1 MKNVWRK
8 RRGLVSN
15 LLVVAL
21 FFCISATIVS
31 VFVNAPTD
39 PGGTRRFPLAEYPAA
54 QIALIVTPLVFL
66 LASGLV
72 FFRPRVCYSL
82 GLFAGLVAL
91 SSFIWIELSNFPWA
105 NSWIALNFPDKLDA
119 WDRQFLTLAKLTIL
133 AVGLIIVA
141 ITVSLLRLLPVTWV
155 VRRSPVRERT
165 WPVFVVSL
173 LVLAVWFG
181 CCVMPYRLPAIV
193 DFGAGPDLKIL
204 HVERRGLQFHE
215 TEVAVL
221 LRDGR
226 FGVGRTDRRLFE
238 YRFTGQGASGVM
250 PRTMALSAM
259 ALLQSPQLNGMHT
272 LPAKALRTWNA
283 EGWYLLGTKS
293 LLAFTSEYRSEPPRE
308 VVDLFREIEK
318 LPVTGAYWE
327 QTTKDVCLGFCY
339 DPVAALGSVYANSR
353 CFTYEDGKTRCQ

>member
-1 MKNVWRK
+1 VKNFWLK

-15 LLVVAL
+15 HLVVAL
-21 FFCISATIVS
+21 FFFTSATIVS
-31 VFVNAPTD
+31 VFVNAPMD
-39 PGGTRRFPLAEYPAA
+39 PGGTRRLPLSEYSAA

-72 FFRPRVCYSL
+72 FFRPRICYSL

-91 SSFIWIELSNFPWA
+91 SCFIWIELSNFPWA
-105 NSWIALNFPDKLDA
+105 NSWIALNIPDKLDA
-119 WDRQFLTLAKLTIL
+119 WDKQFVTLAKLTIL
-133 AVGLIIVA
+133 AVAMIVVVV
-141 ITVSLLRLLPVTWV
+141 TVSVLRLLPANWV
-155 VRRSPVRERT
+155 VRRFPVHERT
-165 WPVFVVSL
+165 WPAFVVSL

-181 CCVMPYRLPAIV
+181 GCVMPYRLPGIV
-193 DFGAGPDLKIL
+193 DFGVGPDLKIL
-204 HVERRGLQFHE
+204 HVEKRGLQFHE
-215 TEVAVL
+215 TEVAV

-250 PRTMALSAM
+250 PRTMVLSAM

-293 LLAFTSEYRSEPPRE
+293 LLAFTSECHSQPPRE

-318 LPVTGAYWE
+318 LPVTGAYRE
-327 QTTKDVCLGFCY
+327 QATKDVCLGFCY
-339 DPVAALGSVYANSR
+339 DPIAALGFVYANNR
-353 CFTYEDGKTRCQ
+353 CFTNKYGKTRCQ